1 MVTIM
6 LIAITA
12 TGIAMYVIATQNRIG
27 KRLFRF
33 EFHCP
38 ETGRKSVYHVRS
50 EGFSA
55 AYEAA
60 KEAVNLQ
67 HSENNFECKI
77 AVELNAETE
86 EPISAN
92 MVDILQSLES
102 VEKVEIEA

>member
-1 MVTIM
+1 M
-6 LIAITA
+6 LIAVTA

-50 EGFSA
+50 EGFTA

-67 HSENNFECKI
+67 HSENNFQCTVAI
-77 AVELNAETE
+77 ELNAETE
-86 EPISAN
+86 EPVSVN
-92 MVDILQSLES
+92 MVEVLMSIES
-102 VEKVEIEA
+102 TEKAVEIEA